1 MNFDNKNILFTFHD
15 ELKSDAKIVVDFLK
29 KINKKVIL
37 LSGDIESEVVRIAKI
52 VGIEEFYWQKNPLEK
67 AQILQKISDKNINFM
82 MIGDGLNDAP
92 SLALSSV
99 SVSFSKAIDIS
110 QNIADIIINSSKLSA
125 IITIFSYS
133 KKVLK
138 IMKQNLILALIYNIL
153 ALPFAMAG
161 YVVPLIAAIAMSSSS
176 LLVVINS
183 LRLNSKKIKS

>member
-1 MNFDNKNILFTFHD
+1 
-15 ELKSDAKIVVDFLK
+15 
-29 KINKKVIL
+29 
-37 LSGDIESEVVRIAKI
+37 
-52 VGIEEFYWQKNPLEK
+52 
-67 AQILQKISDKNINFM
+67 
-82 MIGDGLNDAP
+82 
-92 SLALSSV
+92 LALSTV

-183 LRLNSKKIKS
+183 LRLNSKKN